1 MPHLAPLAAIIAPL
15 AGFGLFAWYTAAVV
29 GAPSFAAQ
37 DAWGGRSLHWPWE
50 TVSEAI
56 GWVVGGRQA
65 AGIELLNVATF
76 LLFTGIVVVAVRKVP
91 LSYTLY
97 AAASLLLLVV
107 RLQPTPMTSTTRM
120 LLVIFPVFAALG
132 IAGRHRRFDAAWTL
146 ASTLF
151 LGLVAVTFLRGDF
164 VA

>member
-1 MPHLAPLAAIIAPL
+1 VAIVAPL
-15 AGFGLFAWYTAAVV
+15 AGFGLFAWYTTVVV
-29 GAPSFAAQ
+29 GDASFAAQ
-37 DAWGGRSLHWPWE
+37 DAWGGRDFHWPWE
-50 TVSEAI
+50 TVSAAI
-56 GWVVGGRQA
+56 AWVADGRQA

-76 LLFTGIVVVAVRKVP
+76 LLFAAIVIAAARWLP

-97 AAASLLLLVV
+97 AIASLLIIIV

-132 IAGRHRRFDAAWTL
+132 IVGRHRRFDIAWTL
-146 ASTLF
+146 VSTLF